1 MAEKTKK
8 MVEAELIAA
17 RETNEGLVEQ
27 YNTLMEQA
35 QGIQGQSANRLV
47 FIRLF
52 EGFANDVQRAL
63 NKLQGDLAEISA
75 QAQAI
80 EDASDEEEGDA

>member
-35 QGIQGQSANRLV
+35 QGIQGQSADRLV

>member
-8 MVEAELIAA
+8 MVEAELIAQ

>member
-1 MAEKTKK
+1 

-52 EGFANDVQRAL
+52 EGFANDVQRSL

>member
-1 MAEKTKK
+1 

-17 RETNEGLVEQ
+17 RETIEGLVEQ

>member
-63 NKLQGDLAEISA
+63 IKLQGDLAEISA

>member
-8 MVEAELIAA
+8 MVEAELTEA
-17 RETNEGLVEQ
+17 REMNEGLVEQ

-47 FIRLF
+47 YIRLF

-75 QAQAI
+75 QTQAAL
-80 EDASDEEEGDA
+80 ETQEEEEGDN

>member
-1 MAEKTKK
+1 
-8 MVEAELIAA
+8 MVEAELIAT

-63 NKLQGDLAEISA
+63 NKLQGDLTEIGA
-75 QAQAI
+75 QTQTAI
-80 EDASDEEEGDA
+80 DASDEEEGDA

>member
-17 RETNEGLVEQ
+17 LESNEVLVEQ

>member
-75 QAQAI
+75 QAQTAI
-80 EDASDEEEGDA
+80 DASDEEEGDA

>member
-1 MAEKTKK
+1 

-63 NKLQGDLAEISA
+63 NKLQGDLAEIGA

>member
-63 NKLQGDLAEISA
+63 NKLQGDLAEIGA

>member
-1 MAEKTKK
+1 

>member
-8 MVEAELIAA
+8 MVEAELIAT

-63 NKLQGDLAEISA
+63 NKLQGDLTEIGA
-75 QAQAI
+75 QTQTAI
-80 EDASDEEEGDA
+80 DASDEEEGDA

>member
-75 QAQAI
+75 QAQVI